1 MKKSIKSIIFFSL
14 FALIGFVTFSGCKKT
29 KSTTAK
35 IIVRDSEN
43 SVVPLAWVRVYATSS
58 TPGTTKVPV
67 INDSTQTN
75 AVGEAYFNYDEIYKS
90 GQAGVAV
97 LNITGRKDLLFGK
110 GIIKVEPQTETEAT
124 IFLE

>member
-1 MKKSIKSIIFFSL
+1 MEKSIKSIIFFSF
-14 FALIGFVTFSGCKKT
+14 FALIGITTFSGCKKT

-35 IIVRDSEN
+35 IIVRDN
-43 SVVPLAWVRVYATSS
+43 VNALVPLAWVRVYATSS
-58 TPGTTKVPV
+58 TPGTTKTPV
-67 INDSTQTN
+67 INDSVQSN
-75 AVGEAYFNYDEIYKS
+75 GKGEAIFNYDDIYKS

-97 LNITGRKDLLFGK
+97 LNITGRKDLMYGK